1 MPARL
6 TEDGVLVGAVVVVSL
21 HNPKERV
28 WGQLLN
34 LNAAG
39 ITMKAIDLS
48 SFDDFVRQSKNPEQD
63 PFGLPTVFYP
73 LVRVER
79 IALDEKRGGVPSL
92 AQTFEQQ
99 VGSSLEEYLESI

>member
-1 MPARL
+1 MGARL
-6 TEDGVLVGAVVVVSL
+6 TEDGVLVGAAVVLSL

-39 ITMKAIDLS
+39 ITLKAIDLG
-48 SFDDFVRQSKNPEQD
+48 SFDEFIRQAKDLDHD
-63 PFGLPTVFYP
+63 PIGLPTVFYP

-79 IALDEKRGGVPSL
+79 VALDEERGGVPSL

-99 VGSSLEEYLESI
+99 VGMSLEEHLDRV